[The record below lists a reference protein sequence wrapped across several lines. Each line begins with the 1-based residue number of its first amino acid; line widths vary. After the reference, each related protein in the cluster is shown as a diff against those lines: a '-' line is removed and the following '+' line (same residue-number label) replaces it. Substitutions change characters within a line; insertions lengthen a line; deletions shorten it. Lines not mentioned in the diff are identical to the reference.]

1 MMFSTDPMATAKFRE
16 RTFKDRSPGISF
28 ATFRCKKCL
37 VPKSVTGRKRV
48 SSNTKDGWMCAHCY
62 EVREA
67 KRAAK
72 KALLESLPSGKE

>member
-1 MMFSTDPMATAKFRE
+1 MFSTGPMATAKFRE

-28 ATFRCKKCL
+28 ASFRCKKCN
-37 VPKSVTGRKRV
+37 VPKSVQGRKRV
-48 SSNTKDGWMCAHCY
+48 SGNIKDGWMCAHCY

-72 KALLESLPSGKE
+72 KAMLNGLPSGKE